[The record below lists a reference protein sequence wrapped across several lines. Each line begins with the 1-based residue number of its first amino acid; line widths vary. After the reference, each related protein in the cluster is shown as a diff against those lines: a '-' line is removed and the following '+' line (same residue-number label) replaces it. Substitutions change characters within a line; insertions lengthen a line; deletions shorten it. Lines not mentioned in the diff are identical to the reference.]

1 MKKKLSIYTFVDKNP
16 EFLQLQIDSFNK
28 HMATSSCEFIVVNAS
43 IQYNDEM
50 SKICEA
56 NNIKIVNYPQI
67 RKHSPNYYVEQLNWF
82 RDAIQ
87 ASSSDFILLI
97 HSDMFFI
104 NSLDFEK
111 FMNNKKIYINPQY
124 RDTPFYKVKNGN
136 FDYFYIWDGVILFD
150 SEYLNMMNLTQYF
163 DWSYIQGITDVGGR
177 TNELL
182 KIINIDDVGYIE
194 FWTHHKTDENIL
206 QSGLNGGIIFTI
218 DMGTD
223 EKKILEGIQ
232 MGNRSYPYE
241 NENENYDEYVI
252 EKVTK
257 IKQNFVDPY
266 FMTNNVQSDFIQF
279 KDEPIESSF
288 ILHFKSGSQLVNKN
302 QYEKLESIRK
312 IIFRNE
318 I

>member
-1 MKKKLSIYTFVDKNP
+1 
-16 EFLQLQIDSFNK
+16 
-28 HMATSSCEFIVVNAS
+28 
-43 IQYNDEM
+43 
-50 SKICEA
+50 
-56 NNIKIVNYPQI
+56 
-67 RKHSPNYYVEQLNWF
+67 
-82 RDAIQ
+82 
-87 ASSSDFILLI
+87 
-97 HSDMFFI
+97 
-104 NSLDFEK
+104 
-111 FMNNKKIYINPQY
+111 
-124 RDTPFYKVKNGN
+124 
-136 FDYFYIWDGVILFD
+136 
-150 SEYLNMMNLTQYF
+150 
-163 DWSYIQGITDVGGR
+163 
-177 TNELL
+177 
-182 KIINIDDVGYIE
+182 
-194 FWTHHKTDENIL
+194 
-206 QSGLNGGIIFTI
+206 
-218 DMGTD
+218 MGTD

-252 EKVTK
+252 EKVIR